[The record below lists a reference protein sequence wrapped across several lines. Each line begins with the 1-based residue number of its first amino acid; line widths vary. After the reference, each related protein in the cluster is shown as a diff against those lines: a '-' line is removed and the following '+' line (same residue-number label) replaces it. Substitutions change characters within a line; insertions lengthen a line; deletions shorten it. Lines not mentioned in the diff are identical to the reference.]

1 MRVKGVGFVVAV
13 STLSLILGVAAT
25 PAFAEEGT
33 RQAATANTTEV
44 ALTSSEPMVGPA
56 LLPGVEI
63 KCGKVTCSRYY
74 SKRETVEAQKQFGT
88 AAANRICALI
98 GAKKGENSG
107 KFRAI
112 CTAAV
117 SSHSERIKRNLT
129 EAVNRRGCFVVRH
142 NSLKAIRLGTAPFA
156 VSFGNVAGNH
166 KLCKP

>member
-13 STLSLILGVAAT
+13 STLILGVAAT
-25 PAFAEEGT
+25 PAFAEEST

-56 LLPGVEI
+56 LLPGAEI

-98 GAKKGENSG
+98 GAKSGEGSG
-107 KFRAI
+107 KFRAM

-117 SSHSERIKRNLT
+117 SSHGERIKRNLT

-142 NSLKAIRLGTAPFA
+142 SSPKAIRLGTAPFA

-166 KLCKP
+166 KLCNP